1 MRGRRQIRGK
11 CERLHY
17 TAISWNDSAVKT
29 RLFECDVLM
38 EIARIFAHRV
48 ELPLHEGTYKWSG
61 GKSVS
66 VFDSTIVGV
75 ETKCGLVGY
84 SEVCPLGPFYLPA
97 YAEGV
102 RAGLKELGPH
112 LLGYDPRE
120 LAKLNHRMDAALK
133 GHAYV
138 KAGIDI
144 ACWDILGK
152 ATALPV
158 CVLMGGR
165 FGESVRLYR
174 AISQE
179 SAEEMARKVAGY
191 RAAGYTRFQLKVG
204 GDPDTDIERIHAVRA
219 MLSATDRL
227 VADANTG
234 WTQHEA
240 MRVVRAVRDVDVYIE
255 QPCLTYEECLAVRRH
270 TDHPFVLDENV
281 DSLEMLLRAKADLA
295 MDVVNLK
302 ISKLGGLTKTKQVR
316 DLCVSMGI
324 AMTLEDSWGGD
335 ITTAAIA
342 HLAHSTPEEFR
353 FTSTDFNSYVSVSNA
368 TGAPQRE
375 HGFMKA
381 GDLPGLGIEPR
392 FEVLG
397 PRLVEIS

>member
-1 MRGRRQIRGK
+1 MKI
-11 CERLHY
+11 
-17 TAISWNDSAVKT
+17 T
-29 RLFECDVLM
+29 
-38 EIARIFAHRV
+38 RIFAHRV

-75 ETKCGLVGY
+75 ETDSGIVGY
-84 SEVCPLGPFYLPA
+84 GEVCPLGPFYLPA

-102 RAGLKELGPH
+102 RAGLRELAPH
-112 LLGYDPRE
+112 LLGFDPRE
-120 LAKLNHRMDAALK
+120 LSKLNHRMDAALK
-133 GHAYV
+133 GHPYV
-138 KAGIDI
+138 KSGIDI

-152 ATALPV
+152 ATGLPV

-179 SAEEMARKVAGY
+179 SPDEMARKVAGY
-191 RAAGYTRFQLKVG
+191 QADGYTRFQLKVG
-204 GDPDTDIERIHAVRA
+204 GDPDMDIERIRAVRG
-219 MLSATDRL
+219 MLLPTDRL

-234 WTQHEA
+234 WVQHEA
-240 MRVVRAVRDVDVYIE
+240 MRVVRAVRDLDVYIE
-255 QPCLTYEECLAVRRH
+255 QPCLSYEECLAVRRN
-270 TDHPFVLDENV
+270 TDHPFVLDENI
-281 DSLEMLLRAKADLA
+281 DSLDMLLRAKADLA

-302 ISKLGGLTKTKQVR
+302 ISKLGGLTKTKQAR

-353 FTSTDFNSYVSVSNA
+353 FTSTDFNSYVTVSTA
-368 TGAPQRE
+368 ARAPQRE
-375 HGFMKA
+375 RGFMRA
-381 GDLPGLGIEPR
+381 SESPGLGIEPKMD
-392 FEVLG
+392 VLG
-397 PRLVEIS
+397 PRVVDVA

>member
-1 MRGRRQIRGK
+1 MK
-11 CERLHY
+11 
-17 TAISWNDSAVKT
+17 
-29 RLFECDVLM
+29 
-38 EIARIFAHRV
+38 IARIFAHRV
-48 ELPLHEGTYKWSG
+48 ELPLVEGSYKWSG

-75 ETKCGLVGY
+75 ETDCGLIGY
-84 SEVCPLGPFYLPA
+84 GEVCPLGPFYLPA

-102 RAGLKELGPH
+102 RSGLRELGPH
-112 LLGYDPRE
+112 LVGFDPRE
-120 LAKLNHRMDAALK
+120 LTKLNHRMDA
-133 GHAYV
+133 
-138 KAGIDI
+138 AGIDI

-152 ATALPV
+152 ATQLPV
-158 CVLMGGR
+158 CTLLGGR

-174 AISQE
+174 AISQQ
-179 SAEEMARKVAGY
+179 APDEMAKNVQGY
-191 RAAGYTRFQLKVG
+191 REQGYTRFQLKVG
-204 GDPDTDIERIHAVRA
+204 GDPDTDIERIRAVRA
-219 MLSATDRL
+219 MLQPTDRL

-255 QPCLTYEECLAVRRH
+255 QPCLTYEECLAVRRN
-270 TDHPFVLDENV
+270 TSHPFVLDENI
-281 DSLEMLLRAKADLA
+281 DCLDMLVRGKADLA

-302 ISKLGGLTKTKQVR
+302 ISKLGGLTKIRQAR

-353 FTSTDFNSYVSVSNA
+353 FTSTDFNSYVTVSTA
-368 TGAPQRE
+368 TGAPQRQK
-375 HGFMKA
+375 GFMA
-381 GDLPGLGIEPR
+381 ASSNPGLGVTPR
-392 FEVLG
+392 MDVLG
-397 PRLVEIS
+397 KRVVEVS